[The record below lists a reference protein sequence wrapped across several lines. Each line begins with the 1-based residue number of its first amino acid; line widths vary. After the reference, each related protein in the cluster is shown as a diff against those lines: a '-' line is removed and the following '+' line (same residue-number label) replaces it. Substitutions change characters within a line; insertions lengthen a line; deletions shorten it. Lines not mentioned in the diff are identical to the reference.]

1 MVNIKLCASAPWE
14 VLSRDDLKGNKIK
27 YWWWPKEYWDLYI
40 ELQSRELR
48 LIKADPSWWAWG
60 VVHLRLSQESVKK
73 RLWTERLWN
82 LDLPWF
88 EAIATAPV
96 AGEHGAVEQVLP
108 VVRLVVQS
116 NDLATSRPWLD
127 HLKIQIQM
135 MARRQRL
142 SMAGLPSGWMSL
154 ASWLLDRSC
163 WSVCSCN
170 PQTETLCHDPPRSS
184 WSLTLQRKT
193 CGSTWCKYT

>member
-1 MVNIKLCASAPWE
+1 MAKRILRPLYRASIQGTPSYQGRPKLVSLGSSASSA
-14 VLSRDDLKGNKIK
+14 LSRICEEEIMNGK
-27 YWWWPKEYWDLYI
+27 
-40 ELQSRELR
+40 
-48 LIKADPSWWAWG
+48 
-60 VVHLRLSQESVKK
+60 
-73 RLWTERLWN
+73 WN

-108 VVRLVVQS
+108 VVLLVVQS

-170 PQTETLCHDPPRSS
+170 PQTETLCHDPPGSS